1 MHIRAGDGGKGGG
14 GGGGGKKCYFF
25 EKFCVL
31 TEGMI
36 P

>member
-1 MHIRAGDGGKGGG
+1 MHIRAGDGGK
-14 GGGGGKKCYFF
+14 GGGGKKCYFF

>member
-1 MHIRAGDGGKGGG
+1 MHIRAGDGGKGGR
-14 GGGGGKKCYFF
+14 GGKKCYFF